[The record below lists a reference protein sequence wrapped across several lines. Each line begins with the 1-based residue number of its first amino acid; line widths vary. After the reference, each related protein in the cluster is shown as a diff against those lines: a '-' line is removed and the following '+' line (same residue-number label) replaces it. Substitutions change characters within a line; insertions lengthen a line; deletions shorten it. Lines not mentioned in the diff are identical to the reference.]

1 MEIRV
6 EPELSGK
13 KDGYDIVIGAGILG
27 GNPAGKTASL
37 LSSAGI
43 NLKAGFLAVTS
54 KTVHGLYG
62 DKFYAFLKKCGI
74 ENFDFIVL
82 PDGEST
88 KSLKYLSDIHDR
100 LIDKRMERSD
110 YIIAFG
116 GGVIGDLAGFAAA
129 TYLRGINFIQ
139 VPTTLLADVDSS
151 VGGKTGIDHPKGK
164 NLIGSFYQPRA
175 VLIDVDLLKTLDK
188 IELANG
194 FAEVIKYGAALD
206 GNFFTYL
213 ESNYKKIL
221 AYDEESLIHIIERSC
236 SIKADIVNKD
246 EKESGLRSVLNFGHS
261 LGHAVETLYNY
272 ENIKHG
278 EAIAIGM
285 VFAAKLSKH
294 LGLCGEEDADR
305 IKKLIINSG
314 LPADIPDFTPEQ
326 YINAMK
332 LDKKVADKQIKFVLI
347 KKVGTYEFRMLDFNL
362 IFDYLTKLTKLK
374 TPQN

>member
-1 MEIRV
+1 MKIRV
-6 EPELSGK
+6 EPEISGK
-13 KDGYDIVIGAGILG
+13 KDGYDIIIDAGIIG
-27 GNPAGKTASL
+27 GVSAKEIVSAF
-37 LSSAGI
+37 SSAAV
-43 NLKAGFLAVTS
+43 NLKTGFLAVTS
-54 KTVHGLYG
+54 ETVYRLYG
-62 DKFYAFLKKCGI
+62 DKFSSFLKKCGI

-88 KSLKYLSDIHDR
+88 KSLKYLAGIYDR
-100 LIDKRMERSD
+100 LIDNGMERSD

-116 GGVIGDLAGFAAA
+116 GGVVGDLAGFAAA

-175 VLIDVDLLKTLDK
+175 VLIDVDILKTLDK
-188 IELANG
+188 RELING

-206 GNFFTYL
+206 ADFFSYL

-221 AYDEESLIHIIERSC
+221 AYDEETLIRIIEKSC
-236 SIKADIVNKD
+236 SIKADIVNQD

-261 LGHAVETLYNY
+261 LGHAIETLYNY

-294 LGLCGEEDADR
+294 LGLCGEEEVAR
-305 IKKLIINSG
+305 IKNLIINSG
-314 LPADIPDFTPEQ
+314 LPSDIPDFTPEQ
-326 YINAMK
+326 YVNAMK
-332 LDKKVADKQIKFVLI
+332 LDKKVSDKQIKFVLI
-347 KKVGTYEFRMLDFNL
+347 KGIGVYEFKKLDFSFLFN
-362 IFDYLTKLTKLK
+362 YLAKFNKQAKL
-374 TPQN
+374 